1 MPSSQI
7 ERKLCENCNSEL
19 VGLYCSECG
28 QKNSQLL
35 SIKETLKEF
44 TDNVFSFDTRF
55 FITLKYLITK
65 PGLLTTEYWLGRR
78 TKYLPPLRLYL
89 VMSLMY
95 FFISSIINPGTDI
108 SLYKSDFQEKPFQ
121 FELDKSSPKYDPSP
135 EIVAPFVDFFKENFN
150 KGVMVAEKKELTEHD
165 LVWANMPAAMF
176 ILMPFMAFC
185 VYLLNKKKKQL
196 YSYHLI
202 TVLHFHSFIFFIF
215 TLEDIVPN
223 FNPAFFLYLPLIDI
237 FIKLYSLYYIFFMF
251 KNIYQDS
258 WIWNSLKLT
267 TLFVLYG
274 ITVVITILGTACVR
288 VFLLGYNA

>member
-1 MPSSQI
+1 MNQTL
-7 ERKLCENCNSEL
+7 ERKPCKNCNSKL

-35 SIKETLKEF
+35 SIKEILKEF

-108 SLYKSDFQEKPFQ
+108 SLYKSDFREKPFQ

-150 KGVMVAEKKELTEHD
+150 KGVMVAEKKELTEYD
-165 LVWANMPAAMF
+165 LFWSNMPTAMF

-185 VYLLNKKKKQL
+185 VYLLNKKKRQL

-215 TLEDIVPN
+215 TLEAIVPI
-223 FNPAFFLYLPLIDI
+223 IDI
-237 FIKLYSLYYIFFMF
+237 FTKLYLLYYIFFMF

-274 ITVVITILGTACVR
+274 ITVWITIFSVTIGK

>member
-1 MPSSQI
+1 MLK
-7 ERKLCENCNSEL
+7 EKLCKNCNSEL

-135 EIVAPFVDFFKENFN
+135 EIVAPFVDFLKENFN

-165 LVWANMPAAMF
+165 LVWSNMPAAMF

-215 TLEDIVPN
+215 TLEEIVPIIVI
-223 FNPAFFLYLPLIDI
+223 FTKLYL
-237 FIKLYSLYYIFFMF
+237 LYYIFFMF

-274 ITVVITILGTACVR
+274 ITVGITILSVAVGKI
-288 VFLLGYNA
+288 FLLGYNA

>member
-1 MPSSQI
+1 MNQTL
-7 ERKLCENCNSEL
+7 ERKPCKNCNSEL

-35 SIKETLKEF
+35 SIKEILKEF
-44 TDNVFSFDTRF
+44 SDNVFSFDTRF

-95 FFISSIINPGTDI
+95 FFISSIINPGTDT
-108 SLYKSDFQEKPFQ
+108 SLYKSDFRENPFQ
-121 FELDKSSPKYDPSP
+121 FELGNSSPA
-135 EIVAPFVDFFKENFN
+135 IVAPFVDFFQENFN
-150 KGVMVAEKKELTEHD
+150 KGVMVAEKKELTEQD
-165 LVWANMPAAMF
+165 LIWSSMPTAMF

-215 TLEDIVPN
+215 TLEEIVPIIEI
-223 FNPAFFLYLPLIDI
+223 FTKLYL
-237 FIKLYSLYYIFFMF
+237 LYYIFFMF
-251 KNIYQDS
+251 KYIYQDS

-274 ITVVITILGTACVR
+274 ITVGITIFSTSCVK
-288 VFLLGYNA
+288 VFLLGYNV

>member
-1 MPSSQI
+1 MNQTL
-7 ERKLCENCNSEL
+7 ERKPCKNCNSEL

-108 SLYKSDFQEKPFQ
+108 SLYKSDFREEPFQ

-135 EIVAPFVDFFKENFN
+135 EIVAPFVDFLKENFN
-150 KGVMVAEKKELTEHD
+150 KGVRVAEKKELTEQD
-165 LVWANMPAAMF
+165 LIWSSMPTAMF

-267 TLFVLYG
+267 TLSVLYG
-274 ITVVITILGTACVR
+274 ITIGITLLGIAVGR
-288 VFLLGYNA
+288 AFLLGYNA

>member
-1 MPSSQI
+1 MNQTL
-7 ERKLCENCNSEL
+7 ERKPCKNCNSEL

-89 VMSLMY
+89 VMSLIY
-95 FFISSIINPGTDI
+95 FFISSIINPGIDKPFQT
-108 SLYKSDFQEKPFQ
+108 SDGFFQ

-135 EIVAPFVDFFKENFN
+135 EIVAPFVDFFKEYFN

-165 LVWANMPAAMF
+165 LVWSNMPAAMF

-215 TLEDIVPN
+215 TLEEIVPIIEI
-223 FNPAFFLYLPLIDI
+223 FTKLYL
-237 FIKLYSLYYIFFMF
+237 LYYIFFMF
-251 KNIYQDS
+251 KKIYQDS

-274 ITVVITILGTACVR
+274 FTVGITILGIAFGR
-288 VFLLGYNA
+288 AFLLGYNA

>member
-1 MPSSQI
+1 MLK
-7 ERKLCENCNSEL
+7 EKLCKNCNSEL
-19 VGLYCSECG
+19 VGLYCAECG

-44 TDNVFSFDTRF
+44 TDNVFSFDTSF

-165 LVWANMPAAMF
+165 LVWSNMPTAMF

-215 TLEDIVPN
+215 TLDEIVP
-223 FNPAFFLYLPLIDI
+223 IIEI
-237 FIKLYSLYYIFFMF
+237 FTKLYFLYYIFFMF

-274 ITVVITILGTACVR
+274 ITVGITILGIASGR

>member
-1 MPSSQI
+1 MNQTL
-7 ERKLCENCNSEL
+7 ERKPCKNCNSKL

-55 FITLKYLITK
+55 FITLKHLITK

-108 SLYKSDFQEKPFQ
+108 SLYKSDFREKPFQ

-165 LVWANMPAAMF
+165 LVWSNMPTAMF

-185 VYLLNKKKKQL
+185 VYLLNKKKRQL

-215 TLEDIVPN
+215 TIEEIVPI
-223 FNPAFFLYLPLIDI
+223 IDI
-237 FIKLYSLYYIFFMF
+237 FTKLYLLYYIFFMF

-258 WIWNSLKLT
+258 WIWNLFKLT

-274 ITVVITILGTACVR
+274 ITVGITILGIAFGR
-288 VFLLGYNA
+288 AFLLGYNA

>member
-1 MPSSQI
+1 MSI
-7 ERKLCENCNSEL
+7 ARKLCKNCNYEL

-108 SLYKSDFQEKPFQ
+108 SLYESDFQEKPFQ
-121 FELDKSSPKYDPSP
+121 FELDKSSPKYEPSP
-135 EIVAPFVDFFKENFN
+135 AIVAPIVDFLKENFN
-150 KGVMVAEKKELTEHD
+150 KGVMVAEKKELTEQD
-165 LVWANMPAAMF
+165 LIWSSMPTAMF

-267 TLFVLYG
+267 TLSVLYG
-274 ITVVITILGTACVR
+274 ITIGITILGIAVGR
-288 VFLLGYNA
+288 AFLLGYNA

>member
-1 MPSSQI
+1 MNQTL
-7 ERKLCENCNSEL
+7 ERKPCKNCNSEL

-89 VMSLMY
+89 VMSLVY
-95 FFISSIINPGTDI
+95 FFSSIIINPSID
-108 SLYKSDFQEKPFQ
+108 KPFKTLDGFFQ

-135 EIVAPFVDFFKENFN
+135 AIVAPFVDFLKENFN
-150 KGVMVAEKKELTEHD
+150 KGVMVAEKKELTEQD
-165 LVWANMPAAMF
+165 LIWSSMPTAMF

-185 VYLLNKKKKQL
+185 VYLLNKKKKHL

-215 TLEDIVPN
+215 TLEEIVPI
-223 FNPAFFLYLPLIDI
+223 IDI
-237 FIKLYSLYYIFFMF
+237 FTINTIKIP
-251 KNIYQDS
+251 I
-258 WIWNSLKLT
+258 I
-267 TLFVLYG
+267 
-274 ITVVITILGTACVR
+274 
-288 VFLLGYNA
+288 

>member
-1 MPSSQI
+1 MPI
-7 ERKLCENCNSEL
+7 ERKLCKNCNSEL
-19 VGLYCSECG
+19 VGVYCSECG
-28 QKNSQLL
+28 QKDSQLL
-35 SIKETLKEF
+35 SIKEILKEF
-44 TDNVFSFDTRF
+44 SDNVFSFDTRF

-89 VMSLMY
+89 VMSLVY
-95 FFISSIINPGTDI
+95 FFSSNIINPSID
-108 SLYKSDFQEKPFQ
+108 KPFQTLDGFFQ

-150 KGVMVAEKKELTEHD
+150 KGVRVAEKKELTEQD
-165 LVWANMPAAMF
+165 LIWSSMPTAMF

-215 TLEDIVPN
+215 TLEEIVPIIVI
-223 FNPAFFLYLPLIDI
+223 FTKLYL
-237 FIKLYSLYYIFFMF
+237 LYYIFFMF

-274 ITVVITILGTACVR
+274 ITVGITIFSTTCVK

>member
-1 MPSSQI
+1 MPPSQI
-7 ERKLCENCNSEL
+7 ERKLCKNCNSEL

-165 LVWANMPAAMF
+165 LVWSNMPIAMF
-176 ILMPFMAFC
+176 VLMPFMAFC

-267 TLFVLYG
+267 TLSVLYG
-274 ITVVITILGTACVR
+274 ITIGITLLGIAVGR
-288 VFLLGYNA
+288 AFLLGYNA

>member
-1 MPSSQI
+1 MLKEKI
-7 ERKLCENCNSEL
+7 CKNCNSEL

-55 FITLKYLITK
+55 FITFKYLITK

-165 LVWANMPAAMF
+165 LVWSNMPAAMF

-274 ITVVITILGTACVR
+274 ITVGITILSVAVGKI
-288 VFLLGYNA
+288 FLLGYNA

>member
-1 MPSSQI
+1 MPSPQI
-7 ERKLCENCNSEL
+7 ERKLCKNCNSEL

-44 TDNVFSFDTRF
+44 TDNVFSFDTRL
-55 FITLKYLITK
+55 FITFKYLITK

-121 FELDKSSPKYDPSP
+121 LELDKSSPKYDPSP

-165 LVWANMPAAMF
+165 LVWSNMPAAMF

-215 TLEDIVPN
+215 TLEEIVPIIEI
-223 FNPAFFLYLPLIDI
+223 FTKLYL
-237 FIKLYSLYYIFFMF
+237 LYYIFFMF

-274 ITVVITILGTACVR
+274 ITVGITILSVAVGT

>member
-1 MPSSQI
+1 MLK
-7 ERKLCENCNSEL
+7 EKLCKNCNSEL

-65 PGLLTTEYWLGRR
+65 PGLLTMEYWLGRR

-121 FELDKSSPKYDPSP
+121 LDLDKPTPA
-135 EIVAPFVDFFKENFN
+135 IVAPFVDFFKENFN
-150 KGVMVAEKKELTEHD
+150 KGVVVAEKKELTEHD
-165 LVWANMPAAMF
+165 LVWSNMPTAMF

-202 TVLHFHSFIFFIF
+202 SVLHFHSFIFFIF

-267 TLFVLYG
+267 TLSVLYG
-274 ITVVITILGTACVR
+274 ITVGITLLGIAVGR
-288 VFLLGYNA
+288 AFLLGYNA

>member
-1 MPSSQI
+1 
-7 ERKLCENCNSEL
+7 
-19 VGLYCSECG
+19 
-28 QKNSQLL
+28 
-35 SIKETLKEF
+35 
-44 TDNVFSFDTRF
+44 
-55 FITLKYLITK
+55 
-65 PGLLTTEYWLGRR
+65 
-78 TKYLPPLRLYL
+78 
-89 VMSLMY
+89 MY

-108 SLYKSDFQEKPFQ
+108 SLYKSDFREKPFQ

-165 LVWANMPAAMF
+165 LVWSNMPTAMF

-185 VYLLNKKKKQL
+185 VYLLNKKKRQL

-215 TLEDIVPN
+215 TIEEIVPI
-223 FNPAFFLYLPLIDI
+223 IDI
-237 FIKLYSLYYIFFMF
+237 FTTFYLLYYIFFMF

-274 ITVVITILGTACVR
+274 ITVGITIFSVTIGK

>member
-1 MPSSQI
+1 MLK
-7 ERKLCENCNSEL
+7 EKLCKNCNSEL

-135 EIVAPFVDFFKENFN
+135 EIVAPFGDFFKENFN

-165 LVWANMPAAMF
+165 LVWSNMPTAMF

-274 ITVVITILGTACVR
+274 ITVGITILSVAVGKI
-288 VFLLGYNA
+288 FLLGYNA

>member
-1 MPSSQI
+1 MNQTL
-7 ERKLCENCNSEL
+7 ERKPWKNCNYEL

-89 VMSLMY
+89 VMSLVY
-95 FFISSIINPGTDI
+95 FFSSNIINPSID
-108 SLYKSDFQEKPFQ
+108 KPFQTLDGFFQ

-135 EIVAPFVDFFKENFN
+135 AIVAPFVDFLKENFN
-150 KGVMVAEKKELTEHD
+150 KGVRVAEKKELTEQD
-165 LVWANMPAAMF
+165 LIWSSMPTAMF

-215 TLEDIVPN
+215 TLEEIVP
-223 FNPAFFLYLPLIDI
+223 IIEI
-237 FIKLYSLYYIFFMF
+237 FTKLYFMYYIFFMF

-274 ITVVITILGTACVR
+274 ITVGITIFSTACIK

>member
-1 MPSSQI
+1 MLK
-7 ERKLCENCNSEL
+7 EKLCKNCNSEL

-55 FITLKYLITK
+55 FITFKYLITM

-165 LVWANMPAAMF
+165 LVWSNMPAAMF

-215 TLEDIVPN
+215 TLEEIVPIIVI
-223 FNPAFFLYLPLIDI
+223 FTKLYL
-237 FIKLYSLYYIFFMF
+237 LYYIFFMF

-274 ITVVITILGTACVR
+274 ITVGITILSVAVGKI
-288 VFLLGYNA
+288 FLLGYNA

>member
-1 MPSSQI
+1 MNQTL
-7 ERKLCENCNSEL
+7 ERKPCKNCNSEL

-95 FFISSIINPGTDI
+95 FFSSNIINPSID
-108 SLYKSDFQEKPFQ
+108 KPFKTLDGFFQ

-150 KGVMVAEKKELTEHD
+150 KGVRVAEKKELTEQD
-165 LVWANMPAAMF
+165 LIWSSMPTAMF

-185 VYLLNKKKKQL
+185 VYLLNKKKKKL

-215 TLEDIVPN
+215 TLEEIVPIIEI
-223 FNPAFFLYLPLIDI
+223 FTKLYL
-237 FIKLYSLYYIFFMF
+237 LYYIFFMF

-267 TLFVLYG
+267 TLSVLYG
-274 ITVVITILGTACVR
+274 ITIGITLLGIAVGR
-288 VFLLGYNA
+288 AFLLGYNA

>member
-1 MPSSQI
+1 MNQTL
-7 ERKLCENCNSEL
+7 ERKPCKNCNSEL

-35 SIKETLKEF
+35 SIKEILKEF
-44 TDNVFSFDTRF
+44 SDNVFSFDTRF

-95 FFISSIINPGTDI
+95 FFSSSIINPGID
-108 SLYKSDFQEKPFQ
+108 KPFKTLDGFFQ

-135 EIVAPFVDFFKENFN
+135 AIVAPFVDFLKENFN
-150 KGVMVAEKKELTEHD
+150 KGVRVAEKKELTKQD
-165 LVWANMPAAMF
+165 LIWSSMPTAMF

-215 TLEDIVPN
+215 TLDEIVPIIEI
-223 FNPAFFLYLPLIDI
+223 FTTLYL
-237 FIKLYSLYYIFFMF
+237 LYYIFFMF

-274 ITVVITILGTACVR
+274 ITVGITILSVAVGKI
-288 VFLLGYNA
+288 FLLGYNA

>member
-1 MPSSQI
+1 MNQTL
-7 ERKLCENCNSEL
+7 ERKPCKNCNSEL

-150 KGVMVAEKKELTEHD
+150 KGVMVAEKKELTEQD
-165 LVWANMPAAMF
+165 LIWSSMPTAMF

-274 ITVVITILGTACVR
+274 ITVGITILSVAAGK

>member
-1 MPSSQI
+1 
-7 ERKLCENCNSEL
+7 
-19 VGLYCSECG
+19 
-28 QKNSQLL
+28 
-35 SIKETLKEF
+35 
-44 TDNVFSFDTRF
+44 
-55 FITLKYLITK
+55 
-65 PGLLTTEYWLGRR
+65 
-78 TKYLPPLRLYL
+78 
-89 VMSLMY
+89 MY
-95 FFISSIINPGTDI
+95 FFSSSIINPGID
-108 SLYKSDFQEKPFQ
+108 KPFKTLDGFFQ

-150 KGVMVAEKKELTEHD
+150 KGVRVAEKKELTEQD
-165 LVWANMPAAMF
+165 LIWSSMPTAMF

-215 TLEDIVPN
+215 TLEEIVPIIET
-223 FNPAFFLYLPLIDI
+223 FT
-237 FIKLYSLYYIFFMF
+237 KLYCLYYFFFMF

-274 ITVVITILGTACVR
+274 ITVGITIFSTACVR

>member
-1 MPSSQI
+1 MLK
-7 ERKLCENCNSEL
+7 EKLCKNCNSEL

-55 FITLKYLITK
+55 FITFKYLITM

-165 LVWANMPAAMF
+165 LVWSNMPAAMF

-274 ITVVITILGTACVR
+274 ITVGITILSVAVGKI
-288 VFLLGYNA
+288 FLLGYNA

>member
-7 ERKLCENCNSEL
+7 ERKLCKNCNSEL

-89 VMSLMY
+89 VMSLVY
-95 FFISSIINPGTDI
+95 FFSSNIINPSID
-108 SLYKSDFQEKPFQ
+108 KPFQTLDGFFQ

-165 LVWANMPAAMF
+165 LVWSAMPTAMF

-215 TLEDIVPN
+215 TLEEIVPI
-223 FNPAFFLYLPLIDI
+223 IDI
-237 FIKLYSLYYIFFMF
+237 FTTLYLLYYIFFMF
-251 KNIYQDS
+251 KKIYKDS

-274 ITVVITILGTACVR
+274 ITVGITILCVATGT

>member
-1 MPSSQI
+1 MLK
-7 ERKLCENCNSEL
+7 EKLCKNCNSEL

-95 FFISSIINPGTDI
+95 FFSSSIINPGID
-108 SLYKSDFQEKPFQ
+108 KPFQTLDGFFQ

-135 EIVAPFVDFFKENFN
+135 AIVAPFVDFLKENFN
-150 KGVMVAEKKELTEHD
+150 KGVMVAEKKELTEQD
-165 LVWANMPAAMF
+165 LIWSSMPTAMF

-215 TLEDIVPN
+215 TLEEIVPIIVI
-223 FNPAFFLYLPLIDI
+223 FTKLYL
-237 FIKLYSLYYIFFMF
+237 LYYIFFMF

-267 TLFVLYG
+267 TLSVLYG
-274 ITVVITILGTACVR
+274 ITIGITILGIAVGR
-288 VFLLGYNA
+288 AFILGYNA

>member
-1 MPSSQI
+1 MPSSKI
-7 ERKLCENCNSEL
+7 ERKLCKNCNSEL

-35 SIKETLKEF
+35 SIKEILKEF
-44 TDNVFSFDTRF
+44 SDNVFSFDTRF

-108 SLYKSDFQEKPFQ
+108 SLYKSAFQEKPFQ
-121 FELDKSSPKYDPSP
+121 FELDKSSPA
-135 EIVAPFVDFFKENFN
+135 IVAPFVDFFKENFN

-165 LVWANMPAAMF
+165 LVWSSMPTAMF

-215 TLEDIVPN
+215 TLEEIVPN

-237 FIKLYSLYYIFFMF
+237 FIKLYFLYYIFFMF

-274 ITVVITILGTACVR
+274 ITVGITILSVAAGT

>member
-1 MPSSQI
+1 MFVNFSMPI
-7 ERKLCENCNSEL
+7 ERKLCKNCNSEL
-19 VGLYCSECG
+19 VGVYCSECG

-55 FITLKYLITK
+55 FITSKYLITK

-78 TKYLPPLRLYL
+78 TQYLPPLRLYL

-95 FFISSIINPGTDI
+95 FFISSIINPGTDT
-108 SLYKSDFQEKPFQ
+108 SLYKSDFQETPFQ
-121 FELDKSSPKYDPSP
+121 FELDTSSPA
-135 EIVAPFVDFFKENFN
+135 IVASFVNFFIVNFN

-165 LVWANMPAAMF
+165 LVWSNMPIAMF
-176 ILMPFMAFC
+176 VLMPFMAFC

-215 TLEDIVPN
+215 TLEEIVPIIEI
-223 FNPAFFLYLPLIDI
+223 FTTLYL
-237 FIKLYSLYYIFFMF
+237 LYYIFFMF

-274 ITVVITILGTACVR
+274 ITVGITIFSTSCVK

>member
-1 MPSSQI
+1 MLK
-7 ERKLCENCNSEL
+7 EKLCKNCNSEL

-55 FITLKYLITK
+55 FITFKYLITK

-108 SLYKSDFQEKPFQ
+108 SLYKSDFREIPFQ

-135 EIVAPFVDFFKENFN
+135 AIVAPFVDFLKENFN
-150 KGVMVAEKKELTEHD
+150 KGVRVAEKKELTEQD
-165 LVWANMPAAMF
+165 LIWSSMPTAMF

-185 VYLLNKKKKQL
+185 VYLLNKKK
-196 YSYHLI
+196 
-202 TVLHFHSFIFFIF
+202 
-215 TLEDIVPN
+215 N
-223 FNPAFFLYLPLIDI
+223 N
-237 FIKLYSLYYIFFMF
+237 YIH
-251 KNIYQDS
+251 
-258 WIWNSLKLT
+258 T
-267 TLFVLYG
+267 T
-274 ITVVITILGTACVR
+274 
-288 VFLLGYNA
+288 

>member
-1 MPSSQI
+1 M
-7 ERKLCENCNSEL
+7 
-19 VGLYCSECG
+19 
-28 QKNSQLL
+28 
-35 SIKETLKEF
+35 
-44 TDNVFSFDTRF
+44 
-55 FITLKYLITK
+55 
-65 PGLLTTEYWLGRR
+65 
-78 TKYLPPLRLYL
+78 
-89 VMSLMY
+89 
-95 FFISSIINPGTDI
+95 
-108 SLYKSDFQEKPFQ
+108 YKSDFQKKPFQ
-121 FELDKSSPKYDPSP
+121 FELDKPKP

-150 KGVMVAEKKELTEHD
+150 KGVRVAEKKELTEQD
-165 LVWANMPAAMF
+165 LIWSSMPTAMF

-267 TLFVLYG
+267 TLSVLYG
-274 ITVVITILGTACVR
+274 ITIGITLLGIAVGR
-288 VFLLGYNA
+288 AFLLGYNA

>member
-1 MPSSQI
+1 MPI
-7 ERKLCENCNSEL
+7 ERKLCKNCNSEL

-89 VMSLMY
+89 VMSLVY
-95 FFISSIINPGTDI
+95 FFSSNIINPSID
-108 SLYKSDFQEKPFQ
+108 KPFQTLDGFFQ

-165 LVWANMPAAMF
+165 LVWSNMPAAMF

-215 TLEDIVPN
+215 TIEEIVPI
-223 FNPAFFLYLPLIDI
+223 IDI

-267 TLFVLYG
+267 TLSVLYG
-274 ITVVITILGTACVR
+274 ITVGITLLGIAVGR
-288 VFLLGYNA
+288 AFLLGYNA

>member
-1 MPSSQI
+1 MNQTL
-7 ERKLCENCNSEL
+7 ERKPCKNCNSEL
-19 VGLYCSECG
+19 VGLYCPECG

-121 FELDKSSPKYDPSP
+121 FELDKSSPA
-135 EIVAPFVDFFKENFN
+135 IVAPFVDFFKENFN
-150 KGVMVAEKKELTEHD
+150 KGVMVAEKKELTEQD
-165 LVWANMPAAMF
+165 LIWSSMPTAMF

-274 ITVVITILGTACVR
+274 ITVGITIFSAACVK

>member
-1 MPSSQI
+1 MNQTL
-7 ERKLCENCNSEL
+7 ERKPCKNCNSEL

-55 FITLKYLITK
+55 FITFKYLITK

-89 VMSLMY
+89 VMSLVY
-95 FFISSIINPGTDI
+95 FFSSNIINPSID
-108 SLYKSDFQEKPFQ
+108 KPFQTLDGFFQ

-165 LVWANMPAAMF
+165 LVWSNMPAAMF

-215 TLEDIVPN
+215 TLEEIVPIIEI
-223 FNPAFFLYLPLIDI
+223 FTKLYL
-237 FIKLYSLYYIFFMF
+237 LYYIFFMF

-267 TLFVLYG
+267 TLSVLYG
-274 ITVVITILGTACVR
+274 ITVGITLLGIAVGR
-288 VFLLGYNA
+288 AFLLGYNA

>member
-7 ERKLCENCNSEL
+7 ESKLCKNCNSEL

-95 FFISSIINPGTDI
+95 FFSSSIINPGID
-108 SLYKSDFQEKPFQ
+108 KPFKTLDGFFQ

-150 KGVMVAEKKELTEHD
+150 KGVRVAEKKELTEQD
-165 LVWANMPAAMF
+165 LIWSSMPTAMF

-267 TLFVLYG
+267 TLSVLYG
-274 ITVVITILGTACVR
+274 ITVVITILSVATGT

>member
-1 MPSSQI
+1 MFVNFSMPI
-7 ERKLCENCNSEL
+7 ERKLCKNCNSEL

-95 FFISSIINPGTDI
+95 FFISSIINPGTDT
-108 SLYKSDFQEKPFQ
+108 SLYKSDFREKPFQ
-121 FELDKSSPKYDPSP
+121 FELDKSSP
-135 EIVAPFVDFFKENFN
+135 EIVAPFVDFLKENFN

-165 LVWANMPAAMF
+165 LVWSNMPAAMF

-202 TVLHFHSFIFFIF
+202 TVLHFHSFTFFIF
-215 TLEDIVPN
+215 TLEEIVPN

-237 FIKLYSLYYIFFMF
+237 FIKLYFLYYIFFMF

-274 ITVVITILGTACVR
+274 ITIGITIISVGAIR

>member
-1 MPSSQI
+1 MPKQ
-7 ERKLCENCNSEL
+7 KLCKNCNSEL
-19 VGLYCSECG
+19 VGVYCSECG
-28 QKNSQLL
+28 QKDSQLL
-35 SIKETLKEF
+35 SIKEILKEF
-44 TDNVFSFDTRF
+44 SDNVFSFDTRF

-135 EIVAPFVDFFKENFN
+135 EIVAPFVDFLKENFN

-165 LVWANMPAAMF
+165 LVWSNMPTAMF

-215 TLEDIVPN
+215 TLEEIVPIIEI
-223 FNPAFFLYLPLIDI
+223 FTKLYL
-237 FIKLYSLYYIFFMF
+237 LYYIFFMF

-267 TLFVLYG
+267 TLSVLYG
-274 ITVVITILGTACVR
+274 ITIGITILGIAVGR
-288 VFLLGYNA
+288 AFLLGYNA

>member
-7 ERKLCENCNSEL
+7 ERKLCKNCNSEL

-108 SLYKSDFQEKPFQ
+108 SLYKSDFRENPFQ
-121 FELDKSSPKYDPSP
+121 FELGNSSPA
-135 EIVAPFVDFFKENFN
+135 IVAPFVDFFQENFN

-165 LVWANMPAAMF
+165 LVWSNMPTAMF

-215 TLEDIVPN
+215 TLEEIVPIIEI
-223 FNPAFFLYLPLIDI
+223 FTKLYL
-237 FIKLYSLYYIFFMF
+237 LYYIFFMF

-274 ITVVITILGTACVR
+274 ITVGITILSTTCVK

>member
-1 MPSSQI
+1 MNQTP
-7 ERKLCENCNSEL
+7 EKKLCKNCNSEL

-135 EIVAPFVDFFKENFN
+135 EIVAPFVDFLKENFN

-165 LVWANMPAAMF
+165 LVWSNMPAAMF

-215 TLEDIVPN
+215 TLEEIVPIIVI
-223 FNPAFFLYLPLIDI
+223 FTKLYL
-237 FIKLYSLYYIFFMF
+237 LYYIFFMF

-274 ITVVITILGTACVR
+274 ITVGITILGIASGR
-288 VFLLGYNA
+288 AFLLGYNA